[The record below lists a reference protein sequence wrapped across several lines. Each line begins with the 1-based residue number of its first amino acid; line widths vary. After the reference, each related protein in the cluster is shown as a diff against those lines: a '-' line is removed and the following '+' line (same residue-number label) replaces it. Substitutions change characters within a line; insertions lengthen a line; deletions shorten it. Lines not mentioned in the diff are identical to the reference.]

1 MTPTTF
7 EVIEIKANL
16 VKLKHQ
22 LEPDYT
28 EDWWERW
35 WAHYIYWVIKQSD
48 EPLSFR
54 PTEDTAF
61 RNIAM
66 EAKLAEDIKLGYI

>member
-1 MTPTTF
+1 MIPTTF
-7 EVIEIKANL
+7 EVVEVKANL
-16 VKLKHQ
+16 AKLKHQ
-22 LEPDYT
+22 LEPDYVA
-28 EDWWERW
+28 EWWERW

-61 RNIAM
+61 RNIAT
-66 EAKLAEDIKLGYI
+66 EAKLAEDIRLGYI